1 MTTAFPLLTILAFK
15 NPKPKADP
23 SKGAM
28 SEISIKNSWKFSR
41 KQRATQSTL
50 SKTRLVFKKR
60 LLKKARD

>member
-28 SEISIKNSWKFSR
+28 SEISIKNS
-41 KQRATQSTL
+41 
-50 SKTRLVFKKR
+50 
-60 LLKKARD
+60 